1 MKPARSIIWFAA
13 LAVLAGCAAGT
24 RAPQAMN
31 ENYTVPR
38 NFQTTYMRAQHQ
50 TLECLTNRSRYEVYA
65 TVDSAMQRA
74 TVLVRDAA
82 TGDEV
87 ARTEVQSLDARHTQ
101 VTHTAVGGDRWGA
114 AAVDAM
120 RRSIMS
126 DTTVCAT
133 YR

>member
-1 MKPARSIIWFAA
+1 
-13 LAVLAGCAAGT
+13 
-24 RAPQAMN
+24 
-31 ENYTVPR
+31 
-38 NFQTTYMRAQHQ
+38 MRAQHQ

-82 TGDEV
+82 TGNEM
-87 ARTEVQSLDARHTQ
+87 ARTEVQAHDARHTQ
-101 VTHTAVGGDRWGA
+101 VTHTTVGGDRWGA